1 MAPGSTF
8 LGRQRIIRTPLNA
21 DMQRNATELAFERV
35 VYPEAGGVR
44 RASFDELDV
53 DLGSKP
59 RRNWDLCR
67 VSQERGGPWQETNVR
82 ECPA

>member
-21 DMQRNATELAFERV
+21 DMERNATELAFERV

-44 RASFDELDV
+44 RASF
-53 DLGSKP
+53 GSKP